1 MYSPDA
7 RANHSLKLACIL
19 SLIAGLGMAG
29 ASLAG
34 LLLQNSLY
42 PTDELR
48 HSFLANE
55 VVNLIIGL
63 PALLASLWL
72 WRRGQLAGLLLWP
85 GALLYILYNYLAYLI
100 GIPFGW
106 LFPIYL
112 ILVGLSAYLFFFL
125 LSVINQASI
134 PEQLAG
140 VAPVKTAG
148 SVLVG
153 LGALFLLRALGMIVT
168 ASLDQMALPRS
179 DIGVLAADMLLS
191 LIWIAGGVSLL
202 RRRPLGVALGLG
214 LLYSGSMLFI
224 ALIVFILLG
233 PALTGT
239 PLAWMDVIVVLLMGM
254 VCFIPFY
261 VYLKRVL
268 SKGKLH
274 HENYTL

>member
-1 MYSPDA
+1 MYSPEM
-7 RANHSLKLACIL
+7 RANQSLKLAYTL
-19 SLIAGLGMAG
+19 SLIVGLCMAG

-34 LLLQNSLY
+34 LLLQSNLY

-63 PALLASLWL
+63 PALLVSLWL
-72 WRRGQLAGLLLWP
+72 WRRGQLSGLLLCP
-85 GALLYILYNYLAYLI
+85 GALLYILYNYVAYLI
-100 GIPFGW
+100 GIPVGW

-112 ILVGLSAYLFFFL
+112 VLVGLSAYLLIYL
-125 LSVINQASI
+125 LSLMDQASI
-134 PEQLAG
+134 QEQHAG
-140 VAPVKTAG
+140 VAPVKIAG

-168 ASLDQMALPRS
+168 TNLNQMSLPRS
-179 DIGVLAADMLLS
+179 DIGVLTADGILS
-191 LIWIAGGVSLL
+191 LIWIAGGVLL
-202 RRRPLGVALGLG
+202 LGRRPLGYALGLG

-224 ALIVFILLG
+224 ALIVFLLLG

-239 PLAWMDVIVVLLMGM
+239 PLAWSDVMVVLLMGM